1 MKLYLPLSITV
12 LLYISSGAA
21 QKVRGLKGEVELI
34 TEPRPGDEFV
44 QIHTTNGEQ
53 TPTKFLKPS
62 SSRFGGSPSSYSKS
76 RGLPGSERDVPIIPA
91 KDKRLL
97 RFSANHDSDV
107 ESDESADEMNV
118 SIVDEGK
125 TGFELKNADEDEK
138 EILEHKIEPISD
150 KQDSEE
156 DLFEEE
162 HEQQEK
168 HNIDNVSLYMESKS
182 GVQKSDAIEEN
193 DESPVKQLS
202 TSKPLLE
209 KPRDKHAD
217 KKSSSDKKYDILT
230 FNKQK
235 GSKQKYEE
243 NFDFVDSPF
252 EDKLVSSGTSQTSR
266 INVKKGPNGQD
277 YEYEYVYY
285 YYYDDPSDDP
295 AGQKAQPAADAPK
308 RQNSRVTTT
317 PAPIQTSWRQQTTVT
332 TTPEPA
338 PIPARAENPRT
349 RGRPSENTRY
359 TVSSSNLDLDL
370 PTEKISNELLPAVT
384 TPSRFRGRNTQQT
397 TEQVTEPLPEVPTS
411 TRFPARSRG
420 STTTQAV
427 QQQQFVSST
436 TPVAFDAPP
445 TRTRGNIRRPSL
457 ELVDS
462 SSFRTHSSDV
472 SPDQDQN
479 KPTTKFR
486 GEPAP
491 QHVIHSESF
500 TTQPQQ
506 NFDQFQT
513 RPVFTSQRNPIE
525 NTIPTEPL
533 LDQVPITRG
542 NTIDNVKPQEEF
554 RGDRAA
560 IMISFMVRAVSPDLV
575 IFH

>member
-1 MKLYLPLSITV
+1 M
-12 LLYISSGAA
+12 G
-21 QKVRGLKGEVELI
+21 
-34 TEPRPGDEFV
+34 
-44 QIHTTNGEQ
+44 
-53 TPTKFLKPS
+53 
-62 SSRFGGSPSSYSKS
+62 
-76 RGLPGSERDVPIIPA
+76 
-91 KDKRLL
+91 
-97 RFSANHDSDV
+97 
-107 ESDESADEMNV
+107 
-118 SIVDEGK
+118 
-125 TGFELKNADEDEK
+125 
-138 EILEHKIEPISD
+138 
-150 KQDSEE
+150 
-156 DLFEEE
+156 
-162 HEQQEK
+162 
-168 HNIDNVSLYMESKS
+168 
-182 GVQKSDAIEEN
+182 
-193 DESPVKQLS
+193 
-202 TSKPLLE
+202 
-209 KPRDKHAD
+209 
-217 KKSSSDKKYDILT
+217 
-230 FNKQK
+230 
-235 GSKQKYEE
+235 
-243 NFDFVDSPF
+243 
-252 EDKLVSSGTSQTSR
+252 
-266 INVKKGPNGQD
+266 
-277 YEYEYVYY
+277 
-285 YYYDDPSDDP
+285 
-295 AGQKAQPAADAPK
+295 
-308 RQNSRVTTT
+308 
-317 PAPIQTSWRQQTTVT
+317 
-332 TTPEPA
+332 
-338 PIPARAENPRT
+338 
-349 RGRPSENTRY
+349 
-359 TVSSSNLDLDL
+359 
-370 PTEKISNELLPAVT
+370 
-384 TPSRFRGRNTQQT
+384 FRGRNTQQT

-554 RGDRAA
+554 RGDRVLETTRESELRKEGSFRDAQRLNKAQNSKGNTIDNVKPQEEFRGDRVLETTRESDLEEFVPQTDVPA
-560 IMISFMVRAVSPDLV
+560 IGDISNTLITKPRGSFPTDRPTNSFVANT
-575 IFH
+575 